1 MQINTKK
8 LKKILLANLPY
19 LIFAYAG
26 NKISYAKGGEP
37 MVEALGLSLTEF
49 VFYVINFLILVGLLT
64 KFLYRPFLNMLE
76 TRKQSIQDALDN
88 AELINR
94 RADEKMENY
103 DRQIVK
109 LEEQGREIIKEAE
122 ERAEKQADEIIE
134 EAHSKANS
142 IIVAAERQV
151 ELEKQKALEEMKQQ
165 VATLALLAAEKIVER
180 SIAQVGQD
188 QIVDEIIEQAGK
200 RQWQN

>member
-1 MQINTKK
+1 
-8 LKKILLANLPY
+8 
-19 LIFAYAG
+19 
-26 NKISYAKGGEP
+26 
-37 MVEALGLSLTEF
+37 
-49 VFYVINFLILVGLLT
+49 
-64 KFLYRPFLNMLE
+64 
-76 TRKQSIQDALDN
+76 
-88 AELINR
+88 
-94 RADEKMENY
+94 MENY

-109 LEEQGREIIKEAE
+109 LEEQGREIIKEAK

-142 IIVAAERQV
+142 LIVAAERQV

>member
-1 MQINTKK
+1 
-8 LKKILLANLPY
+8 
-19 LIFAYAG
+19 
-26 NKISYAKGGEP
+26 

-76 TRKQSIQDALDN
+76 IRKQSIQDALDN

-109 LEEQGREIIKEAE
+109 LEEQGREIIKEAK

>member
-1 MQINTKK
+1 
-8 LKKILLANLPY
+8 
-19 LIFAYAG
+19 
-26 NKISYAKGGEP
+26 

-76 TRKQSIQDALDN
+76 TRKHSIQDALDN

-109 LEEQGREIIKEAE
+109 LEEQGREIIKEAK

>member
-1 MQINTKK
+1 
-8 LKKILLANLPY
+8 
-19 LIFAYAG
+19 
-26 NKISYAKGGEP
+26 

-109 LEEQGREIIKEAE
+109 LEEQGREIIKEAK

-200 RQWQN
+200 RHWQN

>member
-1 MQINTKK
+1 
-8 LKKILLANLPY
+8 
-19 LIFAYAG
+19 
-26 NKISYAKGGEP
+26 

-88 AELINR
+88 AELMNR

-109 LEEQGREIIKEAE
+109 LEEQGREIIKEAK

-188 QIVDEIIEQAGK
+188 QIVDEIIEQAGN

>member
-1 MQINTKK
+1 
-8 LKKILLANLPY
+8 
-19 LIFAYAG
+19 
-26 NKISYAKGGEP
+26 

-109 LEEQGREIIKEAE
+109 LEEQGREIIKEAK

-142 IIVAAERQV
+142 IIVAADRQV

>member
-1 MQINTKK
+1 
-8 LKKILLANLPY
+8 
-19 LIFAYAG
+19 
-26 NKISYAKGGEP
+26 

-109 LEEQGREIIKEAE
+109 LEEQGREIIKEAK

-188 QIVDEIIEQAGK
+188 QIVYEIIEQAGK

>member
-1 MQINTKK
+1 M
-8 LKKILLANLPY
+8 
-19 LIFAYAG
+19 
-26 NKISYAKGGEP
+26 
-37 MVEALGLSLTEF
+37 TEF

-109 LEEQGREIIKEAE
+109 LEEQGREIIKEAK

-134 EAHSKANS
+134 EAHSKAKS

>member
-1 MQINTKK
+1 
-8 LKKILLANLPY
+8 
-19 LIFAYAG
+19 
-26 NKISYAKGGEP
+26 
-37 MVEALGLSLTEF
+37 
-49 VFYVINFLILVGLLT
+49 
-64 KFLYRPFLNMLE
+64 MLE

-109 LEEQGREIIKEAE
+109 LEEQGREIIKEAK

>member
-1 MQINTKK
+1 
-8 LKKILLANLPY
+8 
-19 LIFAYAG
+19 
-26 NKISYAKGGEP
+26 

-109 LEEQGREIIKEAE
+109 LEEQGREIIKEAK

-142 IIVAAERQV
+142 IIVAAGRQV

>member
-1 MQINTKK
+1 
-8 LKKILLANLPY
+8 
-19 LIFAYAG
+19 
-26 NKISYAKGGEP
+26 

-109 LEEQGREIIKEAE
+109 LEEQGREIIKEAK

-188 QIVDEIIEQAGK
+188 QIGDEIIEQAGK

>member
-1 MQINTKK
+1 
-8 LKKILLANLPY
+8 
-19 LIFAYAG
+19 
-26 NKISYAKGGEP
+26 

-109 LEEQGREIIKEAE
+109 LEEQGREIIKEAK
-122 ERAEKQADEIIE
+122 ERAENQADEIIE

>member
-1 MQINTKK
+1 
-8 LKKILLANLPY
+8 
-19 LIFAYAG
+19 
-26 NKISYAKGGEP
+26 

-109 LEEQGREIIKEAE
+109 LEEQGREIIKEAK

-188 QIVDEIIEQAGK
+188 QIVDEIIKQAGK

>member
-1 MQINTKK
+1 
-8 LKKILLANLPY
+8 
-19 LIFAYAG
+19 
-26 NKISYAKGGEP
+26 

-109 LEEQGREIIKEAE
+109 LEEQGREIIKEAK

-200 RQWQN
+200 RQWQT

>member
-1 MQINTKK
+1 
-8 LKKILLANLPY
+8 
-19 LIFAYAG
+19 
-26 NKISYAKGGEP
+26 

-109 LEEQGREIIKEAE
+109 LEEQGREIIKEAK

-200 RQWQN
+200 RQW

>member
-1 MQINTKK
+1 
-8 LKKILLANLPY
+8 
-19 LIFAYAG
+19 
-26 NKISYAKGGEP
+26 
-37 MVEALGLSLTEF
+37 MVEALGLSSTEF

-109 LEEQGREIIKEAE
+109 LEEQGREIIKEAK

>member
-1 MQINTKK
+1 MD
-8 LKKILLANLPY
+8 
-19 LIFAYAG
+19 
-26 NKISYAKGGEP
+26 
-37 MVEALGLSLTEF
+37 EALGLSLTEF

-109 LEEQGREIIKEAE
+109 LEEQGREIIKEAK

>member
-1 MQINTKK
+1 
-8 LKKILLANLPY
+8 
-19 LIFAYAG
+19 
-26 NKISYAKGGEP
+26 

-109 LEEQGREIIKEAE
+109 LEEQGREIIKEAK